1 LRHRFRFDA
10 LSRGSSEQLLALGLK
25 ASALEVVHSG
35 QASLAGFRRY
45 ITASLVSI
53 LSFMTLGMVGLGLQN
68 QLTYLQ

>member
-25 ASALEVVHSG
+25 ASALDVVHSG
-35 QASLAGFRRY
+35 QASCGFRRY